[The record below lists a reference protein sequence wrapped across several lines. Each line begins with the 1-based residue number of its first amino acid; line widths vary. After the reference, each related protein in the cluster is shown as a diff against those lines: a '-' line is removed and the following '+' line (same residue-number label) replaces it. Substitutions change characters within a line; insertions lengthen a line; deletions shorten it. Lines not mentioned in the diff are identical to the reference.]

1 MAKYLVSVKET
12 RVFEVEA
19 DSAQEAEDMFDWDCV
34 DRSIDQCCS
43 LEIVRVE
50 LVKNP

>member
-1 MAKYLVSVKET
+1 MAKYLVTVKET

-19 DSAQEAEDMFDWDCV
+19 DSAQEAEDMFDFGGV
-34 DRSIDQCCS
+34 EIDQCCNDP
-43 LEIVRVE
+43 EIVRVE